1 EAESHLN
8 LIPTVATPITALG
21 SAHRPRRR
29 LVARRASSTT
39 PAQDTLTG
47 MLGRQVKAM
56 VRPAVKA
63 PDGVASGD
71 KPLARPARPHAGD
84 SPGEFSTSLEVHAR
98 QVVQV

>member
-1 EAESHLN
+1 M
-8 LIPTVATPITALG
+8 G

-39 PAQDTLTG
+39 PDQDTLTG
-47 MLGRQVKAM
+47 MLGRQVKAV
-56 VRPAVKA
+56 VRPAVKARA

-71 KPLARPARPHAGD
+71 KRLARPARPHVGD

-98 QVVQV
+98 QVVPV